1 MVSDRQVS
9 LLFDLVRRDR
19 VPIKEAAVKASLSEP
34 TAHKYLRSGLL
45 PSQCKKPRI
54 YRTRIDA
61 FAEVWL
67 EVVHDLEA
75 NPEIQTTEVFSNLQ
89 KKYPGRFKPGQLRT
103 LQRRVKEWRDW
114 QPKEIYFEQVY
125 LPEHQEYQN

>member
-19 VPIKEAAVKASLSEP
+19 VPVKEAAVEASMSEP

-45 PSQCKKPRI
+45 PSQCKERRTPRT

-61 FAEVWL
+61 FAKVWP

-75 NPEIQTTEVFSNLQ
+75 NPEIQTTEIFSKLQ
-89 KKYPGRFKPGQLRT
+89 KKYPDRFKPGQLRT

-114 QPKEIYFEQVY
+114 
-125 LPEHQEYQN
+125 

>member
-19 VPIKEAAVKASLSEP
+19 VPVKEAAVKASMSEP

-45 PSQCKKPRI
+45 PSQCKKPHAPRT
-54 YRTRIDA
+54 YRTCIDA
-61 FAEVWL
+61 FATVWP
-67 EVVHDLEA
+67 EVVHDLEGS
-75 NPEIQTTEVFSNLQ
+75 PEIQTTEIFSKLQ
-89 KKYPGRFKPGQLRT
+89 KKCPGRFKPGQLRT

-114 QPKEIYFEQVY
+114 QPEEIYFEQVY
-125 LPEHQEYQN
+125 PPEHQE